1 MSISQIC
8 RRQVVTVGREV
19 DVATAARVMRDEHVG
34 YLVVA
39 ADPNGRPIG
48 VLTDRDI
55 VLKVTARGRDPADVK
70 VSEVMTADP
79 LVADAGADIGDT
91 LKRMREIGVRRVPV
105 VDGQGRLAGIVALDD
120 VIDHLFAQLAAVAG
134 AIRTE
139 QRAERAL
146 RS

>member
-8 RRQVVTVGREV
+8 RRQVVTIGPEV

-34 YLVVA
+34 YLIVT
-39 ADPNGRPIG
+39 ADSSSRPLG
-48 VLTDRDI
+48 VLSDRDI
-55 VLKVTARGRDPADVK
+55 VLKITARDRDPADVK
-70 VSEVMTADP
+70 VGEVMTPDP
-79 LVADAGADIGDT
+79 VVADLGAGIGET

-105 VDGQGRLAGIVALDD
+105 VDSQGRLAGVLALDD

-134 AIRTE
+134 TIRTE
-139 QRAERAL
+139 QQTERAL

>member
-19 DVATAARVMRDEHVG
+19 DVAAAARVMRDEHVG
-34 YLVVA
+34 YLVVTA
-39 ADPNGRPIG
+39 EASGRPLG

-55 VLKVTARGRDPADVK
+55 VLKVTARDRDPADVK
-70 VSEVMTADP
+70 VGEVMTSDP
-79 LVADAGADIGDT
+79 VVADLDADIGET
-91 LKRMREIGVRRVPV
+91 LRRMREIGVRRVPV
-105 VDGQGRLAGIVALDD
+105 VDSQGRLAGVVALDD

-134 AIRTE
+134 TIRTE
-139 QRAERAL
+139 QQTERAL

>member
-19 DVATAARVMRDEHVG
+19 DVAAAARVMRDEHVG
-34 YLVVA
+34 YLVVTA
-39 ADPNGRPIG
+39 EASGRPLG

-55 VLKVTARGRDPADVK
+55 VLKVTARDRDPADVK
-70 VSEVMTADP
+70 VGEVMTSDP
-79 LVADAGADIGDT
+79 VVADLGADIGDT
-91 LKRMREIGVRRVPV
+91 LRRMREIGVRRVPV
-105 VDGQGRLAGIVALDD
+105 VDSQGRLAGVVALDD

-134 AIRTE
+134 TIRTE
-139 QRAERAL
+139 QQTERAL

>member
-19 DVATAARVMRDEHVG
+19 DVTTAARVMRDEHVG
-34 YLVVA
+34 YLVVT
-39 ADPNGRPIG
+39 ADSGGRPLG

-55 VLKVTARGRDPADVK
+55 VLKVTARGLDPAGVK
-70 VSEVMTADP
+70 VGEIMTSDP
-79 LVADAGADIGDT
+79 LVAESGADIGET
-91 LKRMREIGVRRVPV
+91 LQRMREIGVRRVPV
-105 VDGQGRLAGIVALDD
+105 VDSQGRLAGVVALDD

-139 QRAERAL
+139 QQTERAL